1 MKKFIKKIL
10 AKLNLLEKIQ
20 YNPLYRLNRDPDFKK
35 EYKKQLALYTEILG
49 KKNNLIFDIGANVGD
64 YASMFKKLA
73 SKIIVLEPDEQ
84 NFRILNVRFSKNKNI
99 IVIKKAVASSIGE
112 AELYIESSGSAFN
125 TLSVKWVEALE
136 NQGHLRFNENK
147 KFAGSQKIATTT
159 LDFLLEEYGVPD
171 FVKIDVEGF
180 ELEVIKGLSKP
191 IPLLSFECNFP
202 EFKEETL
209 KIIRHLTELSNG
221 YLFNYI
227 REYDFILPG
236 FINADEMIK
245 IIETTNFRYFE
256 IFCKL
261 SK

>member
-1 MKKFIKKIL
+1 
-10 AKLNLLEKIQ
+10 
-20 YNPLYRLNRDPDFKK
+20 
-35 EYKKQLALYTEILG
+35 
-49 KKNNLIFDIGANVGD
+49 
-64 YASMFKKLA
+64 
-73 SKIIVLEPDEQ
+73 
-84 NFRILNVRFSKNKNI
+84 
-99 IVIKKAVASSIGE
+99 
-112 AELYIESSGSAFN
+112 
-125 TLSVKWVEALE
+125 LE
-136 NQGHLRFNENK
+136 NQGHLRFNADK
-147 KFAGSQKIATTT
+147 KFAGSKKIITTT

-202 EFKEETL
+202 EFIGETQ
-209 KIIRHLTELSNG
+209 KIIHHLKQLNGG

-227 REYDFILPG
+227 REYDFILPQ
-236 FINADEMIK
+236 FIGADEMIK